1 MTDLWN
7 AMMARLE
14 EKLDR
19 KELKTWFEPTK
30 QLSFLEG
37 PGSPVLAVSVPSRV
51 FADWIASR
59 HGALLSEAA
68 AALGFPGLAIRY
80 EPVSAPAAPA
90 APPPAATTVVSRGL
104 VLNPRFTF
112 DSFVVGSSNQFAH
125 AAARAV
131 GESPSHA
138 YNPLFLYGGVGLGK
152 THLMHAIAHEILRR
166 SPDRKVLYLSA
177 ERFLNEL
184 INALRFERMHEFK
197 QRYRE
202 LDVLLMDDVQFIAGK
217 DSTQEEFFYTFN
229 ALHDAQKQ
237 IVLTSDALPKEIPTL
252 EERLRSRFE
261 WGLIADIQP
270 PNLEMKVAI
279 LRKKAAAEKIEIPND
294 VALFIAGSVRSNV
307 RELEGRFES
316 RPGLL
321 LVERRARLR
330 RAGPLHV
337 EGHPR
342 HRRKPGRSFGDP
354 EARRGA
360 LRPARLGHE
369 GQVKRQADRFPSPGR
384 DVSLPQTDRPLLP
397 RDRPSLQRQAPFD
410 RHAFRREDRAPG
422 RRRPEFPQ
430 SGRVVSAA
438 LPLTPAAAPRFFLR
452 PLFHTRAGAAI
463 RTLAEE
469 KFSASLF
476 RGSLFRARFSGLFF
490 SLTTSQQT
498 YDGYQV

>member
-1 MTDLWN
+1 MNDLWN
-7 AMMARLE
+7 AMISRME
-14 EKLDR
+14 EKLDG

-30 QLSFLEG
+30 QISFVEG
-37 PGSPVLAVSVPSRV
+37 PGSPALEVSVPSGV
-51 FADWIASR
+51 FADWISSR
-59 HGALLSEAA
+59 HGALLSEVAA
-68 AALGFPGLAIRY
+68 GLGFPGLAIRY
-80 EPVSAPAAPA
+80 EPVSAPARAPAPA
-90 APPPAATTVVSRGL
+90 ATAPTPAVVSRGL

-112 DSFVVGSSNQFAH
+112 DTFVVGSSNQFAH

-294 VALFIAGSVRSNV
+294 VALFIAGSVRTNI
-307 RELEGRFES
+307 RELEGRLNRVLAFSSLTGKPISVELARETLKDILGTEES
-316 RPGLL
+316 RAVPSEILKLVAAHYGLRVSDMKAKSNAKPIAFPRQVAMYL
-321 LVERRARLR
+321 CRKLTGLSYPEIGRLFNDKHHSTVMHSVEKIERLAEDDPNFR
-330 RAGPLHV
+330 KVV
-337 EGHPR
+337 E
-342 HRRKPGRSFGDP
+342 SF
-354 EARRGA
+354 
-360 LRPARLGHE
+360 
-369 GQVKRQADRFPSPGR
+369 
-384 DVSLPQTDRPLLP
+384 
-397 RDRPSLQRQAPFD
+397 LQRY
-410 RHAFRREDRAPG
+410 R
-422 RRRPEFPQ
+422 
-430 SGRVVSAA
+430 
-438 LPLTPAAAPRFFLR
+438 
-452 PLFHTRAGAAI
+452 
-463 RTLAEE
+463 
-469 KFSASLF
+469 
-476 RGSLFRARFSGLFF
+476 
-490 SLTTSQQT
+490 
-498 YDGYQV
+498 